1 MISSYFYDEQF
12 KRFITQ
18 FSAIFSN
25 LQVQTGKREDGHP
38 VALEVPVRYGSIDR
52 VVASIKNANTQNK
65 ALVLPVMSTYL
76 LGIDLSPQR
85 RKGVGLVDRKTFMPT
100 GGVFPDDL
108 HVVERAMPIPYD
120 LTFELAIY
128 ASNSDQMFQIL
139 EQLLIVFDPTLQIQV
154 NDSEFDWTRNVNVE
168 LTGLAPEE
176 NYPIGADRRIIVW
189 NLNFRMETW
198 ITPPMNLRQELV
210 KKIIIRFGDT
220 DAFTLNEYDQ
230 NGELVPFTGAIWDT
244 MVIEPNHI

>member
-1 MISSYFYDEQF
+1 MISKYFYDEQF
-12 KRFITQ
+12 KKFITQ

-25 LQVQTGKREDGHP
+25 LQVKTGKREDGTIE
-38 VALEVPVRYGSIDR
+38 VLDVPVRYGSIDR

-65 ALVLPVMSTYL
+65 VLALPIMSTYL
-76 LGIDLSPQR
+76 LGIDLAPQR
-85 RKGVGLVDRKTFMPT
+85 RKGVGHVDRKTFMPA

-108 HVVERAMPIPYD
+108 QVMERVMPIPYD

-154 NDSEFDWTRNVNVE
+154 NDSEFDWTRNCNVE

-189 NLNFRMETW
+189 NLNFRMEVW
-198 ITPPMNLRQELV
+198 ITPPMDVRSELI
-210 KKIIIRFGDT
+210 KKIVIRFGDT
-220 DAFTLNEYDQ
+220 DSFVLNEYDA
-230 NGELVPFTGAIWDT
+230 NGELMPFSGEVWDQ
-244 MVIEPNHI
+244 MVLEPNHI